1 MPPGR
6 ARGQPQTPIPVA
18 EISIGLRGRPRTS
31 RLREALS
38 KKSTAKSHTQLLFYA
53 DSLTGVFRLCSNWN
67 SPSDGARYTSKTMM
81 CNSKVI
87 VCIRR
92 NAVCLNYRIRPN
104 AEPCWMEAQ
113 SCSSGNRG
121 GGPHSKAA
129 IGNARL
135 LRMALY
141 RRRLWGRLRRRPPR
155 PVVGEAA
162 MTSHAV
168 WPAIG
173 WQRTSFRPGQ
183 DGRLTFERWA
193 FFERAGTLTKFYV
206 LAQGDGE
213 PRRQSARLR
222 TAWPSRTA
230 PLLLSRMC
238 SSASASSSRFCWP
251 CS

>member
-6 ARGQPQTPIPVA
+6 ARGQLQIPIPVA

-92 NAVCLNYRIRPN
+92 NAVCLNHRIRPN

-155 PVVGEAA
+155 PVVGETA
-162 MTSHAV
+162 MT
-168 WPAIG
+168 
-173 WQRTSFRPGQ
+173 
-183 DGRLTFERWA
+183 L
-193 FFERAGTLTKFYV
+193 
-206 LAQGDGE
+206 
-213 PRRQSARLR
+213 
-222 TAWPSRTA
+222 
-230 PLLLSRMC
+230 
-238 SSASASSSRFCWP
+238 P
-251 CS
+251 C